1 MLKGI
6 FYDETTFDNVDEFVA
21 FSIEKNNILVANYS
35 FKFEYFIQKVDLN
48 QSFRLKNFG
57 KF

>member
-57 KF
+57 